1 MSIQLLDK
9 LSLYFSY
16 PFVWYAVIVGVLIAI
31 CAALLGVPV
40 VLRRYS
46 LIGDGL
52 SHVAFGAMAVATVLN
67 LSNNMLLV
75 LPVTVLTAVFLMRR
89 GQKSAIKG
97 DAALAMLSVG
107 AMAVGYLVLNKSSN
121 TSNLSGDVCSTLF
134 GSQSI
139 ITLTGSRVIIC
150 AVFSA
155 VVIGLF
161 IILYNRIFAVTFDED
176 FSRASGMNTGL
187 INLLLSIMIALI
199 IVLAMNLVG
208 TLLISALVTFPALSA
223 MRVCR
228 SYRDVTIC
236 ALIMSVV
243 CTVTG
248 ILISIIASTPV
259 GATIVAVDI
268 AAFAGFWIAGKVM
281 KRG

>member
-1 MSIQLLDK
+1 MAAIFDK
-9 LSLYFSY
+9 LSLYLSY
-16 PFVWYAVIVGVLIAI
+16 PFVWYAIIVGVLIAA

-75 LPVTVLTAVFLMRR
+75 IPVTVLTAVFLMRR
-89 GQKSAIKG
+89 GKKSIIKG

-107 AMAVGYLVLNKSSN
+107 AMAIGYLVLNMSSN

-139 ITLTGSRVIIC
+139 ITLTGSKVIVC
-150 AVFSA
+150 AVCSA
-155 VVIGLF
+155 LVIAGFVL
-161 IILYNRIFAVTFDED
+161 LYNRIFAVTFDED
-176 FSRASGMNTGL
+176 FSVAAGMNTGL
-187 INLLLSIMIALI
+187 VNLLLSVMTALI

-223 MRVCR
+223 MRICGNYR
-228 SYRDVTIC
+228 SVTVC
-236 ALIMSVV
+236 ALIISVA
-243 CTVTG
+243 CTILG
-248 ILISIIASTPV
+248 IIISIAASSPV

-268 AAFAGFWIAGKVM
+268 CAFIGCFAAGKM
-281 KRG
+281 IKRV